1 MLKVHRVYK
10 KPTITDVTNPT
21 SLTLIKNIYET
32 MEIGHNNHSQKPYF
46 LLTPKM
52 TLLDKREYLSN
63 ISTLCEF
70 IQDMNTR
77 FDQIIVNSGC
87 ESNWISLPRIYQEHK
102 ASRVNFILNKQEDNS
117 TWEVNNEGLRNQF
130 SFKEEKATDGWIFV
144 NKKPINVDE
153 NYYLGFND
161 FIDKSSKESNNPS
174 SKKQTNESH
183 QFRYSTGF
191 LY

>member
-1 MLKVHRVYK
+1 
-10 KPTITDVTNPT
+10 
-21 SLTLIKNIYET
+21 
-32 MEIGHNNHSQKPYF
+32 
-46 LLTPKM
+46 
-52 TLLDKREYLSN
+52 
-63 ISTLCEF
+63 
-70 IQDMNTR
+70 MNTR

-130 SFKEEKATDGWIFV
+130 SFKEENKELIVELKRPTFPDKEEKATDGWIFV
-144 NKKPINVDE
+144 NKKPINADE
-153 NYYLGFND
+153 NYSLGFND

-174 SKKQTNESH
+174 SKKQTNERH

-191 LY
+191 FY